1 MSKIGKINISIPE
14 KVKVVL
20 AGSNLNIEGPLG
32 KKSININL
40 EMFNLDIKDGKEI
53 SIKPKKI
60 DQETKRL
67 WGMNRSLIN
76 NAVIGSSAGYEKV
89 LELIGVGYRAA
100 LKGNQLNLQLGYSH
114 DINFDIPE
122 GIKIAVE
129 KQTTLKITGA
139 DKQQVGAVA
148 SKLKTLRKIEP
159 YKGKGVA
166 MQSCLRLGAKGIK
179 VSVSGRLGGNEIAR
193 TEWLGY
199 YTLLFFT
206 LIQFSFFIS

>member
-32 KKSININL
+32 KKTLNIDL
-40 EMFNLDIKDGKEI
+40 ETFNLDIKDGKEI

-60 DQETKRL
+60 DQNTKRL

-76 NAVIGSSAGYEKV
+76 NAVIGSSKGYEKV

-100 LKGNQLNLQLGYSH
+100 LKGNQLNLQLGFSH

-122 GIKIAVE
+122 GIKIIVE
-129 KQTTLKITGA
+129 KQTTIKITGS
-139 DKQQVGAVA
+139 DKQQVGSIV

-159 YKGKGVA
+159 YKGKGI
-166 MQSCLRLGAKGIK
+166 REKGQYVLK
-179 VSVSGRLGGNEIAR
+179 KEGKKK
-193 TEWLGY
+193 
-199 YTLLFFT
+199 
-206 LIQFSFFIS
+206 